1 MSEWKK
7 VKLGELYEVHNGL
20 SKGRQFFGTGFPFLT
35 FSNVFNNWF
44 LPDQLESLVQTTD
57 KEREA
62 CSIKAGDVFITR
74 TSETMDELGMSS
86 VALKDYPNATYNGF
100 TKRLRPKT
108 DRVFPRYMGYYLRT
122 PKFRGQFMAFSSM
135 TTRASL
141 ANNDLLN
148 MEVELPPMDIQ
159 KNIATILSRYDS
171 LIENYQKQIKLLEEA
186 AQRLYKEWFVDLH
199 FPGHENTNII
209 DGVPEGW
216 EKKKIKDIAE
226 VNKNEDIP
234 NHTLLVG
241 GFPCQDFSIAAA
253 RWHKSQNNKYG
264 LKGDKSSLF
273 YEFLRLKEEIKPK
286 YFLLENVKMKKESER
301 ELTKYLGV
309 SPITI
314 NSKLVSFQNRPRLY
328 WTNIP
333 NITIP
338 VDKQINFQDYKD
350 ADIIRCEES
359 KVNKTPS
366 RERMWNN
373 GKGAETYKNCN
384 NITNAIKIGCLTR
397 KQDRCPNSG
406 LIEYEDFCRYLTR
419 RELELAQTL
428 PPGYCDSLTFNQ
440 VQDVTGDGW
449 TVDVISHLFKGLV

>member
-7 VKLGELYEVHNGL
+7 VKLCELYEVHNGL

-44 LPDQLESLVQTTD
+44 LPEQLESLVQTTD

-186 AQRLYKEWFVDLH
+186 AQRLYKEWFIDLR
-199 FPGHENTNII
+199 FPGHENTII
-209 DGVPEGW
+209 VDGVPEGW
-216 EKKKIKDIAE
+216 EKKKVGDIAPIITGKKDANFGTPDGE
-226 VNKNEDIP
+226 YPFFTCSQEPIKAPSFSFDCASVLLSGNGDFNVKLYRGKFEAYQRTYVLSPCCAQHLYLLYYTISANMTKLAAGSSGSTIKFLTKGMIDGINLNVPNDEILESFNKKVEPIQSSRES
-234 NHTLLVG
+234 L
-241 GFPCQDFSIAAA
+241 Q
-253 RWHKSQNNKYG
+253 SQ
-264 LKGDKSSLF
+264 
-273 YEFLRLKEEIKPK
+273 LRLLTEARDRLLPKLMSGEI
-286 YFLLENVKMKKESER
+286 
-301 ELTKYLGV
+301 
-309 SPITI
+309 
-314 NSKLVSFQNRPRLY
+314 
-328 WTNIP
+328 
-333 NITIP
+333 
-338 VDKQINFQDYKD
+338 
-350 ADIIRCEES
+350 
-359 KVNKTPS
+359 
-366 RERMWNN
+366 
-373 GKGAETYKNCN
+373 
-384 NITNAIKIGCLTR
+384 
-397 KQDRCPNSG
+397 
-406 LIEYEDFCRYLTR
+406 
-419 RELELAQTL
+419 
-428 PPGYCDSLTFNQ
+428 
-440 VQDVTGDGW
+440 
-449 TVDVISHLFKGLV
+449 TV